1 MRTQVTAYEIVRIGA
16 LVYKPILFD
25 EFREMENKSMW
36 YFFVVISGYIFW
48 VLVFLF

>member
-25 EFREMENKSMW
+25 EFREMEKQID
-36 YFFVVISGYIFW
+36 VVILCGN
-48 VLVFLF
+48 